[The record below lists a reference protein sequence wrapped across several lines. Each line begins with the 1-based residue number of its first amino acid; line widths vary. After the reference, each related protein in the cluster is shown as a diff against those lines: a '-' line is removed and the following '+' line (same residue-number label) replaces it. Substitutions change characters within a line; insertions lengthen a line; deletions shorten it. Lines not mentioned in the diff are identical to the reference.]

1 MSIATTIF
9 GPKVSFTTTGTNDPA
24 AGRVE
29 IAVPLTVSNAAAVS
43 GAVTATSTVDVT
55 GGDFLP
61 AAITAAPTTSNVVDG
76 ELSVTSVSVTSA
88 VLTYRSGNTLYTFA
102 NTAAE

>member
-29 IAVPLTVSNAAAVS
+29 IAVPLTVSNAADLT
-43 GAVTATSTVDVT
+43 GADL
-55 GGDFLP
+55 LP
-61 AAITAAPTTSNVVDG
+61 AVVTAAPTTSNVADG

-88 VLTYRSGNTLYTFA
+88 VLTYRSGNTIYTFTNA
-102 NTAAE
+102 TAE

>member
-9 GPKVSFTTTGTNDPA
+9 GPKVSFTTSGTNDPA

-29 IAVPLTVSNAAAVS
+29 IAVPLSVSN
-43 GAVTATSTVDVT
+43 TADLTSADL
-55 GGDFLP
+55 LP
-61 AAITAAPTTSNVVDG
+61 AVITAAPTTSNVVDG
-76 ELSVTSVSVTSA
+76 ELSVTSVSVVSA
-88 VLTYRSGNTLYTFA
+88 VLTYRSGNTIYTFA

>member
-1 MSIATTIF
+1 MSIATTIL
-9 GPKVSFTTTGTNDPA
+9 GGKVSFTTSGTNDPA

-29 IAVPLTVSNAAAVS
+29 IAVPLTVSNTADLT
-43 GAVTATSTVDVT
+43 GADL
-55 GGDFLP
+55 LP
-61 AAITAAPTTSNVVDG
+61 AVITAAPTTSNVVDG